1 MTDRKAKKKTRKKS
15 ERLAGEEA
23 RRARS
28 WREEGV
34 EAASEGG
41 GERERER
48 ERVRDK
54 KKKRYEQRNERKA
67 RSLRSEKS
75 TLGATCCDSSVG
87 GTVNNCLHLDQ
98 CPGGVEPGASDGHTH
113 TLKKHQKNT

>member
-1 MTDRKAKKKTRKKS
+1 M
-15 ERLAGEEA
+15 G
-23 RRARS
+23 
-28 WREEGV
+28 
-34 EAASEGG
+34 GG
-41 GERERER
+41 GEGRERER

-113 TLKKHQKNT
+113 TQKTPEKYINGAKTETHSGACVPAQIDT

>member
-41 GERERER
+41 RGERER